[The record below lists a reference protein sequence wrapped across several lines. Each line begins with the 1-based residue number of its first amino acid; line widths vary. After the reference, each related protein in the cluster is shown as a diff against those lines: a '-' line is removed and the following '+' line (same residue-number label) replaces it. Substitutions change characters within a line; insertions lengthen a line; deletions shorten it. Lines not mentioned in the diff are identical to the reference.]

1 MIDSHLRHKIDTQ
14 QARLAVMGLGY
25 VGLPLSLLFA
35 EAGFTVTDYDVDP
48 EYVRS
53 LRAGRS
59 RITDVTSERLL
70 AALEQDRFQPTALP
84 EHLAAADIYL
94 ICVPTPL
101 SKTRQ
106 PDLSYIGQAIDT
118 LATHWQPGS
127 LVVLEST
134 TYPGTTDEVLL
145 ESLRQGGAE
154 LDRDFLLAFSPER
167 VDPGNAAHPLATIPK
182 VVGGVSEAST
192 RLASALYDTVFDTVH
207 PVSNARA
214 AELTKL
220 LENTFRNVN
229 IALANEFAQICDA
242 LGVDIWEVIDAAA
255 TKPFG
260 FMPFRPGP
268 GIGDHCIPL
277 DPQYLV
283 YKACLSGYEPR
294 LVALADQIN
303 QDMPNYVV
311 QKAMA
316 QLNEARKALNGAK
329 VLVVG
334 VAYKPGVPDTRESP
348 ALTIIEALQKH
359 GAEVDYFDPLVPVL
373 ALDNGTRMQSV
384 ALDRQ
389 RLQTSD
395 LILIT
400 TDHDSPEYSLLND
413 VRDKVLDT
421 RNALG
426 REPATPPAAI
436 G

>member
-1 MIDSHLRHKIDTQ
+1 
-14 QARLAVMGLGY
+14 
-25 VGLPLSLLFA
+25 
-35 EAGFTVTDYDVDP
+35 
-48 EYVRS
+48 
-53 LRAGRS
+53 
-59 RITDVTSERLL
+59 
-70 AALEQDRFQPTALP
+70 
-84 EHLAAADIYL
+84 
-94 ICVPTPL
+94 
-101 SKTRQ
+101 
-106 PDLSYIGQAIDT
+106 
-118 LATHWQPGS
+118 
-127 LVVLEST
+127 
-134 TYPGTTDEVLL
+134 
-145 ESLRQGGAE
+145 
-154 LDRDFLLAFSPER
+154 
-167 VDPGNAAHPLATIPK
+167 
-182 VVGGVSEAST
+182 
-192 RLASALYDTVFDTVH
+192 
-207 PVSNARA
+207 
-214 AELTKL
+214 
-220 LENTFRNVN
+220 
-229 IALANEFAQICDA
+229 
-242 LGVDIWEVIDAAA
+242 
-255 TKPFG
+255 
-260 FMPFRPGP
+260 
-268 GIGDHCIPL
+268 
-277 DPQYLV
+277 
-283 YKACLSGYEPR
+283 
-294 LVALADQIN
+294 
-303 QDMPNYVV
+303 MPNYVV